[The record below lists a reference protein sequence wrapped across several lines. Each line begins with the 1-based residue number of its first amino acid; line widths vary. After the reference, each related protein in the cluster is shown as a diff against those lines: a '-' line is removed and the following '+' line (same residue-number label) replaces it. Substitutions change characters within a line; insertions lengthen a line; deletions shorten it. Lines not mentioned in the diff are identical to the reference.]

1 MKSKGPN
8 CFQCRHFY
16 ITHETSHPYG
26 CQAMRFKARQL
37 PALVVRT
44 NSGMEC
50 HLFTPKV

>member
-1 MKSKGPN
+1 MNSKGLN

-16 ITHETSHPYG
+16 ITHETSLPYG
-26 CQAMRFKARQL
+26 CQARQL

-50 HLFTPKV
+50 HLFTPKE